1 MDIAEYKTLIEQLKP
16 LVNEPDF
23 DLLFRKITENEAAPV
38 RFQIK
43 MELNRLATACTRVID
58 MRPRFG
64 EECER
69 FELDGV
75 THYLDANARMTMENA
90 IRVYGGRYTIGAYED
105 VSQSIQKAIDIHRE
119 EQAKTGGGKP
129 DLYPDLAASMYNVDM
144 LNFGQRIVRVNERMH
159 YATEIKLLLN
169 KERTIAGVSSDL
181 SLNGM
186 KAKFPSKLHL
196 QPDTVLT
203 IMLSGLAKKTG
214 KTESELTL
222 RYRFINVEK
231 TSHQYQWIS
240 LERLE
245 PDPLVDALID
255 DFINQN
261 KRRYRVDIGAT
272 ATSVHHKGY
281 EDAYMR
287 NSQVLPIFIAQ
298 KEGAL
303 HATEILRNEH
313 NADTIQYWRDENEQ
327 LQLAGLFTSCRLTE
341 LAKRSRTSKPLVLYS
356 FKHTHQQTRQFY
368 TATDDELRTKGLTN
382 TFFKVGANRD
392 SWRVHLLH
400 LRTID
405 KKEAVRPQALPE
417 DIKQKLNLEE
427 TLPKEMENLIAPL
440 RAVVFMH
447 DITSEV
453 GTECYR
459 SVVQAED
466 ANTLRCFH
474 MENGTQDVPEE
485 TFEFIK
491 QRKEPRYIHRSQLIA
506 THKKQSV
513 KGITRDISISGLRI
527 QLDKP
532 LDCDIGSTLFLNMS
546 ELNKLLPWANL
557 TEIPYQ
563 VVCIASEGTLISL
576 SLINHQADETV
587 TLFFKQL
594 IQQNRSK
601 LKVVEETLKL
611 PLKAETLR
619 NLIINRIPG
628 IALFVAR
635 KKTRWMVTHCGAGIA
650 PPELYSI
657 LEYLCTLTIRG
668 KPSQVNLTPLCRGE
682 RFNQLVMRPLR
693 ALRPESNGFH
703 IECLIKIEWNT
714 EGQLEAADC
723 LYLPAGTTTDQ
734 QIAFAHEAQ
743 QNGEFMALRIS
754 MGRNQYP
761 NIHSLN
767 EELHYVRE
775 YAAHKAKELEQ
786 DLSTNFGVGEILDIT
801 QEYLIRLSLFK

>member
-1 MDIAEYKTLIEQLKP
+1 MDIAEHKTLIEQLKP

-23 DLLFRKITENEAAPV
+23 DLLFRKITENEAAPI

-69 FELDGV
+69 FEINGV
-75 THYLDANARMTMENA
+75 AHYLDANSRMAMDNA
-90 IRVYGGRYTIGAYED
+90 IRVYGGRYTIGAYEE
-105 VSQSIQKAIDIHRE
+105 VTESIQKSIDAHRE

-129 DLYPDLAASMYNVDM
+129 DPHPKLAVSMYNVDM

-169 KERTIAGVSSDL
+169 QERIIAGVSSDL

-196 QPDTVLT
+196 QPDAILT

-214 KTESELTL
+214 KKESELTL
-222 RYRFINVEK
+222 KYRFIGVDK
-231 TSHQYQWIS
+231 TSHQYQWVA
-240 LERLE
+240 LQRVE
-245 PDPLVDALID
+245 PDPQVDALID
-255 DFINQN
+255 DFICQN

-272 ATSVHHKGY
+272 ATSVHNKAY

-298 KEGAL
+298 QDGSL
-303 HATEILRNEH
+303 HATEILRNEQ
-313 NADTIQYWRDENEQ
+313 NADTIQYWRDDNEQ
-327 LQLAGLFTSCRLTE
+327 LQLAGLFTSTRLTE
-341 LAKRSRTSKPLVLYS
+341 LAKRSRAGKPLVLYS

-368 TATDDELRTKGLTN
+368 TATDDELNTKGLAN
-382 TFFKVGANRD
+382 TFFRVGANRD

-400 LRTID
+400 LRTIN
-405 KKEAVRPQALPE
+405 KNEAVRPQALPE
-417 DIKQKLNLEE
+417 DIKQKLDLDE
-427 TLPKEMENLIAPL
+427 TLPKEMEGLIAPL

-453 GTECYR
+453 GTACYR
-459 SVVQAED
+459 SVVQADD

-474 MENGTQDVPEE
+474 MESATQVVPEE

-491 QRKEPRYIHRSQLIA
+491 QRKEPRYIHRSQLTA
-506 THKKQSV
+506 TYKAQSV
-513 KGITRDISISGLRI
+513 KGITRDISVSGLRI

-532 LDCDIGSTLFLNMS
+532 LHCDIGSTLFLNMS

-557 TEIPYQ
+557 AEIPYQ
-563 VVCIASEGTLISL
+563 VASIGNEGTRIGL
-576 SLINHQADETV
+576 SLITHQADETV

-601 LKVVEETLKL
+601 LKVVEEALRL

-619 NLIINRIPG
+619 NLIVNRIPS
-628 IALFVAR
+628 IALFIAR
-635 KKTRWMVTHCGAGIA
+635 KKTRWMVTHCGAGVT
-650 PPELYSI
+650 PPALLAT
-657 LEYLCTLTIRG
+657 LEHLSTLTLRG

-693 ALRPESNGFH
+693 ALRPESNGFY
-703 IECLIKIEWNT
+703 IECLLKT
-714 EGQLEAADC
+714 ERNAEDELEAVDC
-723 LYLPAGTTTDQ
+723 LYLPSGTTIDQ
-734 QIAFAHEAQ
+734 QIAFTHEAQ
-743 QNGEFMALRIS
+743 QNGDFMALRIC

-761 NIHSLN
+761 TIHSLN

-786 DLSTNFGVGEILDIT
+786 DLATNFGVGEILDIT
-801 QEYLIRLSLFK
+801 QEYLLRLSLFK